1 MPPPLGPCD
10 QQTGM
15 RLDERRR
22 RFPGARRLRSQSG
35 GGPGRGAPAEAQR
48 VVCEQL
54 HPGVQQH
61 VGRVAEPR
69 AGRVL
74 ARAAGADRRAR
85 QRAQRAQRAAVAA
98 AAARR
103 RRALE
108 ARRAVHRRRGRQRPG
123 GAAHCSACLFASLHQ
138 VPKAPLAKRVT
149 SPTQCHRPVTRGEA
163 GAHVSAT
170 PPVRG
175 RQLTLSCALR
185 AQAGPRPVCVAGHA
199 PLQGMQRFTTS
210 ARRRA
215 RAHRQASS
223 SSPSSSAA
231 ARASAS
237 AGGHA
242 HASAAGSRRARCAS
256 LAGCGPPGGAA
267 RGNTSPSSAHSSTC
281 RRGRAGAC
289 RPSQLALH
297 GPGRPALVRI
307 VFLGARPLGHRIRG
321 QLLPLRRRCAASAP
335 GAPPSHVR
343 AVSPHMHILAPT
355 GKAPKTGWCR

>member
-123 GAAHCSACLFASLHQ
+123 GAAHCSARLFACLHQ

-149 SPTQCHRPVTRGEA
+149 SPTQCHRPATRGWSARQCHTPRSGAAAHAILRAARA
-163 GAHVSAT
+163 GQAASCVRRWTHPSARHAVLHDLRA
-170 PPVRG
+170 PPRARAPAGVQQLALVLDGRARERVGRRPRPRQRG
-175 RQLTLSCALR
+175 RQQARQVRVLGRLR
-185 AQAGPRPVCVAGHA
+185 A
-199 PLQGMQRFTTS
+199 
-210 ARRRA
+210 ARRRGA
-215 RAHRQASS
+215 REHVAVQRAQQHLPQRPSRRSPSVTACSAWSRAASS
-223 SSPSSSAA
+223 
-231 ARASAS
+231 
-237 AGGHA
+237 
-242 HASAAGSRRARCAS
+242 C
-256 LAGCGPPGGAA
+256 
-267 RGNTSPSSAHSSTC
+267 
-281 RRGRAGAC
+281 
-289 RPSQLALH
+289 
-297 GPGRPALVRI
+297 
-307 VFLGARPLGHRIRG
+307 
-321 QLLPLRRRCAASAP
+321 
-335 GAPPSHVR
+335 
-343 AVSPHMHILAPT
+343 
-355 GKAPKTGWCR
+355 